1 MARGLLNI
9 AGGLLSGIGQGMVK
23 QEEQAQKRGMEE
35 REARRRELERQQDQG
50 FRQSE
55 RIAGQDFQAQQAE
68 VGREQAERL
77 QTQRLE
83 AEKEQRRQEREA
95 QANDPLRQAQAE
107 YYRGGGA
114 AGQRMLPVEIDD
126 PDNPGQ
132 RITVYKPAGQAA
144 GGEVG
149 ARPQVGKP
157 GPAREEL
164 YAKAAK
170 IVDERN
176 ANFKTAPRDEKGN
189 KITVTDDVRRQMI
202 EAEIAAMRGE
212 TAPAKPTSPQP
223 SAAPPG
229 AAPRTDPAEV
239 QRLRARAQQAISAG
253 GDAAAVRQRFKEL
266 TGQEL

>member
-9 AGGLLSGIGQGMVK
+9 AGGLLSGIGQGIVR

-126 PDNPGQ
+126 PDNPGTK
-132 RITVYKPAGQAA
+132 ITVYKPAGQAA

-149 ARPQVGKP
+149 ARPRVGKP
-157 GPAREEL
+157 EPAREDL

-170 IVDERN
+170 IVDEG
-176 ANFKTAPRDEKGN
+176 RDA
-189 KITVTDDVRRQMI
+189 RRLTPEQRRDRI
-202 EAEIAAMRGE
+202 EAEIAAMRGDP
-212 TAPAKPTSPQP
+212 APAAPAAQP
-223 SAAPPG
+223 ASTAGAPPSTG
-229 AAPRTDPAEV
+229 ADQPPAAYPEARKGRDGNWYIPDPARPGKYLKV
-239 QRLRARAQQAISAG
+239 G
-253 GDAAAVRQRFKEL
+253 
-266 TGQEL
+266 